1 MTQVQAIAIVM
12 AVVQFLK
19 KWLPNVIKDVVATV
33 LTIAMSVAVTL
44 FKFLSEGLPLNF
56 GAITFLLEV
65 IIGAMG
71 AYSLVT
77 VAGGAKMS
85 PRQPMS

>member
-12 AVVQFLK
+12 AAVQFAK
-19 KWLPNVIKDVVATV
+19 KWLPNVVKDVVATV
-33 LTIAMSVAVTL
+33 LTVLVAVAVTL
-44 FKFLSEGLPLNF
+44 FKFLSEGLPLTF
-56 GAITFLLEV
+56 GAITFLMEV

-77 VAGGAKMS
+77 VAGGQKMT
-85 PRQPMS
+85 PR